1 MPYLLKHRH
10 RHRRLL
16 YQTPGFRP
24 FAPLYIADLI
34 VLMAQPPKFHPIA
47 YSQPAGYR
55 VLRLRELVQSGDE
68 PTRDYADCG
77 EFFGE
82 LSVSHAA
89 PMFVS
94 NTAK

>member
-1 MPYLLKHRH
+1 MSYLLEHRH

-16 YQTPGFRP
+16 YQTSGLGPL
-24 FAPLYIADLI
+24 APLYIADLVI
-34 VLMAQPPKFHPIA
+34 LMAQTPEFDPLA
-47 YSQPAGYR
+47 CSQPAGCR

-77 EFFGE
+77 KFFGE
-82 LSVSHAA
+82 LSLSHSM
-89 PMFVS
+89 PMFAS

>member
-1 MPYLLKHRH
+1 
-10 RHRRLL
+10 
-16 YQTPGFRP
+16 
-24 FAPLYIADLI
+24 
-34 VLMAQPPKFHPIA
+34 
-47 YSQPAGYR
+47 
-55 VLRLRELVQSGDE
+55 LVQSGDE